1 VIPDNIVVGLMLFVI
16 VTVFVAVEVTATLPK
31 AKVAAE
37 NVTGATAVPVSVTIC
52 GEFRPASVIVITPEI
67 LPVVEGVNVAV
78 MVQVA
83 PAPRV
88 LVHVLLDGALK
99 SPLNA
104 VAMLVDS
111 PPVFFTVI
119 TLPAL
124 VVPTAWAAN
133 VSLAGVTVITTG
145 AVPVPD
151 SVTICGLGV
160 ALSITV
166 SVPGWLPVAVGENVT
181 EMVQCAFDARLVVH
195 GVAPP
200 AAAE

>member
-1 VIPDNIVVGLMLFVI
+1 MIPDNILGELFFI
-16 VTVFVAVEVTATLPK
+16 VTVFAGVEVVSTAWLPK
-31 AKVAAE
+31 AKLAAE

-52 GEFRPASVIVITPEI
+52 GEFRPWSVIVITPEM
-67 LPVVEGVNVAV
+67 LPVVEGVKTAV
-78 MVQVA
+78 MEQVA

-88 LVHVLLDGALK
+88 PLHVLGDALK
-99 SPLNA
+99 SPLRA
-104 VAMLVDS
+104 VAILVDW

-124 VVPTAWAAN
+124 GVPTACAAN

-151 SVTICGLGV
+151 SVTVCGLEA

-166 SVPGWLPVAVGENVT
+166 SVPGRLPVVVGENVT
-181 EMVQCAFDARLVVH
+181 EMVQCAFAARVAPH
-195 GVAPP
+195 GVVVPGT
-200 AAAE
+200 AE

>member
-1 VIPDNIVVGLMLFVI
+1 MVVLFFI
-16 VTVFVAVEVTATLPK
+16 VTGFAALAMLTGSLPK
-31 AKVAAE
+31 AKLTGV

-52 GEFRPASVIVITPEI
+52 GEFKPASVIVITPEM

-88 LVHVLLDGALK
+88 LVQVLDDALK

-104 VAMLVDS
+104 VAMLVDW

-119 TLPAL
+119 ALPAL
-124 VVPTAWAAN
+124 VVPTACAAN

-151 SVTICGLGV
+151 SVTVCGLGV

-166 SVPGWLPVAVGENVT
+166 SVPGRLPVVVGENVT
-181 EMVQCAFDARLVVH
+181 EIVQCAFDAKLEPH

-200 AAAE
+200 ATAE